1 MISGRDHRLLEEIER
16 GLCAEDPG
24 LARWFDST
32 CARLA
37 QHRRAGQWGLNPA
50 PSVSRAGGP
59 RGAASRMWS
68 EADGRRTWLSVVAVV
83 VPLLLI
89 IPAAVLASAVLL
101 LVCIALVVAG
111 LGMQVRAS
119 SRETR
124 HRR

>member
-1 MISGRDHRLLEEIER
+1 VGAQSCTVGEPGGRRTGR
-16 GLCAEDPG
+16 GLA
-24 LARWFDST
+24 
-32 CARLA
+32 
-37 QHRRAGQWGLNPA
+37 N
-50 PSVSRAGGP
+50 VS
-59 RGAASRMWS
+59 
-68 EADGRRTWLSVVAVV
+68 EVDGRRTWLSVAAVV